1 MGRTGP
7 RLWGGGL
14 FLYQPPLVVVDEK
27 TEKYGCGMVQ
37 LSTSDIVENERSTVN
52 GMHEN
57 QPKLKQSRK
66 PSEKKRVWT
75 KLSNGLYA
83 WRMKCVPKKL
93 SGDVMKSL
101 RTEQSHPWAPAEINL
116 LNTSNSIKPGSTE
129 KRKCKDLDF
138 GSSGRKMKKGK
149 VEDSNLA

>member
-1 MGRTGP
+1 
-7 RLWGGGL
+7 
-14 FLYQPPLVVVDEK
+14 
-27 TEKYGCGMVQ
+27 
-37 LSTSDIVENERSTVN
+37 
-52 GMHEN
+52 MHEN

-129 KRKCKDLDF
+129 KRKYKSKDLDF
-138 GSSGRKMKKGK
+138 GSSGGKIKKGK
-149 VEDSNLA
+149 VEEDSNLA

>member
-1 MGRTGP
+1 M
-7 RLWGGGL
+7 GGGR

-57 QPKLKQSRK
+57 KPKRKQSRK

-93 SGDVMKSL
+93 SDDVNKSFK
-101 RTEQSHPWAPAEINL
+101 TEQSHPWAPAEIKLFN
-116 LNTSNSIKPGSTE
+116 NSNSIKPGSTE
-129 KRKCKDLDF
+129 KRKFESKDLDF
-138 GSSGRKMKKGK
+138 GSSGGKMMKGK
-149 VEDSNLA
+149 VEEDSNLA